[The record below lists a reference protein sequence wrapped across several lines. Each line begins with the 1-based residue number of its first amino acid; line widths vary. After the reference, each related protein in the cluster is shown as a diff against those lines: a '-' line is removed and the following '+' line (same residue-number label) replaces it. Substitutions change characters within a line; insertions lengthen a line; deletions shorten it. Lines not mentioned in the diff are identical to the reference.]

1 MDLGEGLRQAIAK
14 LSRATIIDAKTV
26 KEFTKE
32 LQKSLLSADVEVSL
46 VFQISKDIE
55 AAALKSRPPT
65 GITPKDYITDIV
77 YNKLVDLMGSTY
89 LPEMKSKRILLMGLY
104 GSGKTTTAVK
114 IAKYY
119 QDRGMS
125 AAVICCDVT
134 RPAAYEQLE
143 TLAAQASVTFFGIKG
158 EKDPVKV
165 LKASIHPLKG
175 KNVVICDTSG
185 RNALDDDL
193 IGELKRVANE
203 FNADEKVLVVG
214 ADTGQTAGRQAREFD
229 SAVKINGVVVTRMDG
244 SGKGGGAISAAN
256 AAKAHVMFI
265 GTGEKMGNIEPF
277 DSQKFIGSLL
287 GIPDIASLLD
297 KVNKAVAEANINP
310 EDMQAEELNFETF
323 YTQLKAMGHMGPLRN
338 VFGMMGAPD
347 IPKEMLD
354 QGEDRLN
361 KFKVII
367 SSMTQNERKDEK
379 LLHNP
384 ERIKRIAAGSGT
396 TEHDVHM
403 LISQFNKMKKL
414 FNTFKNDRS
423 FKKRFAKFGV

>member
-1 MDLGEGLRQAIAK
+1 MGEGLRQAIAK

-46 VFQISKDIE
+46 VFQISKEIE
-55 AAALKSRPPT
+55 AESLKSRPPS
-65 GITPKDYITDIV
+65 GITSKDYITDIV
-77 YNKLVDLMGSTY
+77 YKKLVGLMGSTY
-89 LPEMKSKRILLMGLY
+89 TPEMKSKRVLLMGLY

-143 TLAAQASVTFFGIKG
+143 TLAAQANITFFGIKG

-165 LKASIHPLKG
+165 LKASRQPLKG

-185 RNALDDDL
+185 RNALDDNL
-193 IGELKRVANE
+193 IAELKAVARE
-203 FNADEKVLVVG
+203 FGADEKILVVG
-214 ADTGQTAGRQAREFD
+214 ADTGQTPGSQAREFD
-229 SAVKINGVVVTRMDG
+229 SAVKISGGVGTGMDG
-244 SGKGGGAISAAN
+244 SVKGGGAISAAN

-265 GTGEKMGNIEPF
+265 GTGEKIGNIEPF
-277 DSQKFIGSLL
+277 DSEKFIGSLL
-287 GIPDIASLLD
+287 GIPDMSSLLD
-297 KVNKAVAEANINP
+297 KVSKAVAEAKIKP
-310 EDMQAEELNFETF
+310 EDMQTEELNFETF
-323 YTQLKAMGHMGPLRN
+323 YTQLKAMGHMGPLKN
-338 VFGMMGAPD
+338 VFGMMGASD
-347 IPKEMLD
+347 VPKEMLD

-367 SSMTQNERKDEK
+367 SSMTQSERKDER

-384 ERIKRIAAGSGT
+384 DRIKRIAVGSGT
-396 TEHDVHM
+396 SEHDVHM
-403 LISQFNKMKKL
+403 LISQFNKMKKM
-414 FNTFKNDRS
+414 FNTFKNDRG
-423 FKKRFAKFGV
+423 FRKRFAKFGA